1 MGSIDLQR
9 HHSVGETKFD
19 LDWADLAT
27 LDLSQFDVP
36 GGKEKLAAQLKDAI
50 QTIGFF
56 YISNVGLTD
65 EQVDRQFALGQ
76 RILDLPEEEK
86 LKYRADLEGGSY
98 NGYRPLGSIEILP
111 GLYDNVE
118 FYNIFKFVDKYKR
131 PHPAI
136 VQQHFAEIETFHRY
150 IHENIAFKLLHLIA
164 IILELPEDALTSRHE
179 YSADSESFLR
189 YMRYRNRSNNE
200 NTKFQDLYLRG
211 HTDFG
216 SLTFVF
222 SQPIAGLQ
230 VRTPDGNWKYVKP
243 LPGSI
248 VVNTA
253 DCLQFWTNGYLQSS
267 IHRVV
272 VPPEDQRHVD
282 RFGLLYF
289 VRPTDSVDLKTME
302 SPVLRRLGLKSD
314 TEKEAKDEPTIG
326 VGEWIRSRIKKNWTR
341 SPADND
347 QSIEVGGLKAK
358 VFYQ

>member
-1 MGSIDLQR
+1 MGSSDLKR
-9 HHSVGETKFD
+9 EDPVGETKYE

-27 LDLSQFDVP
+27 LDLSQFEVP
-36 GGKEKLAAQLKDAI
+36 GGKRRLANQLNEAI
-50 QTIGFF
+50 HEIGFF
-56 YISNVGLTD
+56 YIANVGLTS
-65 EQVDRQFALGQ
+65 EQVDRQFAIGRKILG
-76 RILDLPEEEK
+76 LSEEEK

-118 FYNIFKFVDKYKR
+118 FYNVFKFVDKYR
-131 PHPAI
+131 REHPAV
-136 VQQHFAEIETFHRY
+136 VQQYYTEIETFHRL
-150 IHENIAFKLLHLIA
+150 IHENIAFKLLQLIA
-164 IILELPEDALTSRHE
+164 IILELPEDALTNHHL
-179 YSADSESFLR
+179 YKDDSESFLR
-189 YMRYRNRSNNE
+189 YMRYRNRSSSE
-200 NTKFQDLYLRG
+200 NSKFQELYLRG

-230 VRTPDGNWKYVKP
+230 VKTPDGNWKYVKP
-243 LPGSI
+243 YPGSI

-289 VRPTDSVDLKTME
+289 ARPTDSMNLETME
-302 SPVLRRLGLKSD
+302 SPLLRRLGLKND
-314 TEKEAKDEPTIG
+314 DKKDDQPPLE

-347 QSIEVGGLKAK
+347 QTISVGGYKAK
-358 VFYQ
+358 IFHQ